1 MRIFDITVPI
11 SNDMPVWPGD
21 PKVEVEQI
29 DSIDKGAKANV
40 SRICAGVHSGTH
52 VDAPHHFLN
61 NHKGIDTVP
70 LELLTG
76 TAFVLHVPDSVI
88 AINAEFID
96 KAPIPDGTRRILF
109 KTRNSDF
116 WAGGVKEFQTNF
128 TGVSGDGAEAIVK
141 KGIKL
146 VGVDYLSVGPYK
158 QGGPTHRTLLGAGI
172 VIVEGL
178 NLSEVPQGQYS
189 LYCLPL
195 RIAGADGAPA
205 RAILVQRS
213 NP

>member
-11 SNDMPVWPGD
+11 TNDMPVWPGD
-21 PKVEVEQI
+21 PKVEIEQI
-29 DSIDKGAKANV
+29 DSIDKGSNANV

-76 TAFVLHVPDSVI
+76 SVFVLHVADSVY
-88 AINAEFID
+88 AVNAEVINT
-96 KAPIPDGTRRILF
+96 AAIPEGTRRLLLR
-109 KTRNSDF
+109 TRNSDF
-116 WAGGVKEFQTNF
+116 WAGGVKEFQQNF
-128 TGVSGDGAEAIVK
+128 TGVTADGAEALIQ

-146 VGVDYLSVGPYK
+146 IGVDYLSVGPYK
-158 QGGPTHRTLLGAGI
+158 QGKPTHKAFMGAG
-172 VIVEGL
+172 VTIVEGL
-178 NLSEVPQGQYS
+178 NLAEVPQGQYT

-195 RIAGADGAPA
+195 KIVGADGAPA
-205 RAILVQRS
+205 RAILVQR
-213 NP
+213 